1 MKLIATTSTKSYN
14 NTYLILRGI
23 ALVTLV
29 SLISS
34 CSLKIP
40 YLNST
45 EKTEKSTSAASQ
57 SESNTSPANQKKQAA
72 PNSAL
77 MKRQFEN
84 KIADKVI
91 DNYLMSRTD
100 QRHARSE
107 FLTRDA
113 LQQNAVHLTIANE
126 QLQRLDQK
134 LLREKNRNR
143 TRQLAALQASR
154 QRVASHW
161 AELNHLNELD
171 ALWPKLIFEPLSER
185 DLAAEEDYLLSTKSK
200 LVDLQLRITAQ
211 YAAGQ
216 LYPELLL
223 TDSKSRLKAVVR
235 STSRSPNKDNP
246 YLLRFQQQLLYAS
259 ITDQQKQQRFEAFTG
274 RFHKLIQ
281 PAFKAFLSFLESLDS
296 QSNIEKPL
304 LLTGTFGAVDASLNR
319 ERVNQLKLSLADID
333 KSIVELA
340 PNINIKTLY
349 ADPAYLLADKPKP
362 KQMALNLLTLYVA
375 DIEFELT
382 TWFYRRPSDEVL
394 LVAADQLSS
403 DMIHYENGQVA
414 FDLETM
420 TALPDFEY
428 ESLAYQF
435 VVPGAHML
443 APWTDLHTGQS
454 PMADA
459 FTLAWNQ
466 YSQTLPIANPSFYV
480 EDLSRIGHRV
490 RYKRFLTKALVDLQ
504 LHTGQWSVE
513 EAELFMSSQL
523 PYREAFIEAEIISI
537 LKHPGK
543 NFEAWQ
549 LAESIEATV
558 TEVIVT
564 GQLSLK
570 ETHQTLLRNSP
581 MDHKTLMLVRQSL
594 LKRSQKS
601 STQ

>member
-1 MKLIATTSTKSYN
+1 
-14 NTYLILRGI
+14 
-23 ALVTLV
+23 
-29 SLISS
+29 
-34 CSLKIP
+34 
-40 YLNST
+40 
-45 EKTEKSTSAASQ
+45 
-57 SESNTSPANQKKQAA
+57 
-72 PNSAL
+72 
-77 MKRQFEN
+77 
-84 KIADKVI
+84 
-91 DNYLMSRTD
+91 
-100 QRHARSE
+100 
-107 FLTRDA
+107 
-113 LQQNAVHLTIANE
+113 
-126 QLQRLDQK
+126 
-134 LLREKNRNR
+134 
-143 TRQLAALQASR
+143 
-154 QRVASHW
+154 
-161 AELNHLNELD
+161 
-171 ALWPKLIFEPLSER
+171 
-185 DLAAEEDYLLSTKSK
+185 
-200 LVDLQLRITAQ
+200 
-211 YAAGQ
+211 
-216 LYPELLL
+216 
-223 TDSKSRLKAVVR
+223 
-235 STSRSPNKDNP
+235 
-246 YLLRFQQQLLYAS
+246 
-259 ITDQQKQQRFEAFTG
+259 
-274 RFHKLIQ
+274 
-281 PAFKAFLSFLESLDS
+281 
-296 QSNIEKPL
+296 
-304 LLTGTFGAVDASLNR
+304 
-319 ERVNQLKLSLADID
+319 
-333 KSIVELA
+333 
-340 PNINIKTLY
+340 
-349 ADPAYLLADKPKP
+349 
-362 KQMALNLLTLYVA
+362 
-375 DIEFELT
+375 
-382 TWFYRRPSDEVL
+382 
-394 LVAADQLSS
+394 
-403 DMIHYENGQVA
+403 
-414 FDLETM
+414 M

-594 LKRSQKS
+594 LKRSQKN